1 MTKFVSDPDDEAL
14 RCLVDSLTESGQAV
28 SIFDAEDNLRYANKT
43 YHGMFLVGYEGPFT
57 FTAILRH
64 AHEHGLGVRIDD
76 DNIEAFIARTLSRRR
91 SLPRKSFETD
101 LVDGRWFW
109 IDHTVLPNGW
119 VLSVGAD
126 ITALKQNEK
135 SLRQAHEVALQASRT
150 DPLTGLP
157 NRRHI
162 LGLLDEALA
171 ANEGTGSGLCVA
183 VIDIDWFKDINDTHG
198 HEAGDIVLRHFSDT
212 CRERVR
218 AQDNL
223 GRMGGEEFLLVLPG
237 AGSSEASGVISRI
250 RDAFPPARLL
260 EDGIVLPYTFSA
272 GVTEALPDDD
282 RSSILRRA
290 DRALYA
296 AKEAGRNCTRV
307 G

>member
-1 MTKFVSDPDDEAL
+1 M
-14 RCLVDSLTESGQAV
+14 
-28 SIFDAEDNLRYANKT
+28 
-43 YHGMFLVGYEGPFT
+43 
-57 FTAILRH
+57 
-64 AHEHGLGVRIDD
+64 
-76 DNIEAFIARTLSRRR
+76 
-91 SLPRKSFETD
+91 
-101 LVDGRWFW
+101 
-109 IDHTVLPNGW
+109 
-119 VLSVGAD
+119 
-126 ITALKQNEK
+126 
-135 SLRQAHEVALQASRT
+135 
-150 DPLTGLP
+150 
-157 NRRHI
+157 
-162 LGLLDEALA
+162 
-171 ANEGTGSGLCVA
+171 
-183 VIDIDWFKDINDTHG
+183 NDTHG
-198 HEAGDIVLRHFSDT
+198 HEAGDTVLRHFSDT